1 MPCKNPPAL
10 SRPENFAII
19 AGFPES
25 LNVLFRGVLA
35 NKVFG
40 VRLPYKAHTGLQ

>member
-10 SRPENFAII
+10 SPAEFFAII

-35 NKVFG
+35 DKVFS
-40 VRLPYKAHTGLQ
+40 VRTPYAEHTGLQ